1 MTATVS
7 AAAKGTNLGTT
18 HGISRIAHPLPCS
31 KTLHLSIDSKLSDVA
46 LVGHAVRGVCA
57 CSPLSEEAYG
67 EMEVCV
73 VEAVNNAI
81 THAYRRQDG
90 FKVETAITLHPDRI
104 AFEVSDFG
112 TSIIDF
118 APRTLEFD
126 PEDIGSLPENGM
138 GLFIIETIMD
148 EVSYRTEDG
157 RNTLS
162 FCRYFTQ
169 SSAQPVPSRAPDLQV
184 TQ

>member
-1 MTATVS
+1 MKETTTNRRADIGTA
-7 AAAKGTNLGTT
+7 AMKKA
-18 HGISRIAHPLPCS
+18 S
-31 KTLHLSIDSKLSDVA
+31 KTLHMSIESKLSDVA

-57 CSPLSEEAYG
+57 CSPLHEEAYG

-81 THAYRRQDG
+81 THAYRHEKG
-90 FKVETAITLHPDRI
+90 FRVDTSVTLHHDRI
-104 AFEVSDFG
+104 AFEISDFG
-112 TSIIDF
+112 KAIEDF

-126 PEDIGSLPENGM
+126 PEVIGSIPENGM

-148 EVSYRTEDG
+148 EVSYRTEEG

-162 FCRYFTQ
+162 FCRYFR
-169 SSAQPVPSRAPDLQV
+169 QPQA
-184 TQ
+184 